1 MGLAPLFP
9 APSALTWSMDMA
21 SKAAAAVPSPGKGQ
35 ENQDHQPP
43 QCGNAEPAPAMVSP
57 ALLCEKPALPC

>member
-9 APSALTWSMDMA
+9 APSALAWSMDMA

-35 ENQDHQPP
+35 ENQDH
-43 QCGNAEPAPAMVSP
+43 
-57 ALLCEKPALPC
+57 